1 MLSLLSSMLVMFFII
16 VVPFVLGLWLGRMYE
31 REKNQM

>member
-1 MLSLLSSMLVMFFII
+1 MLSLLYSMLVMFFII
-16 VVPFVLGLWLGRMYE
+16 VVPSLISFKLGRMYE